1 MAPSGTARDVDEA
14 AQRFVVM
21 AIFTLASVIGAFNR
35 TKLNGRAIRR
45 RTVRCK
51 LGVTGPDDWFRKDST
66 HLQAL
71 GCNPRP
77 ELQTMSR
84 RAEG

>member
-1 MAPSGTARDVDEA
+1 MASSGTARDLDEA

-45 RTVRCK
+45 RTVRRK
-51 LGVTGPDDWFRKDST
+51 LSVTGPAHGLQFRSWIAAQC
-66 HLQAL
+66 LSM
-71 GCNPRP
+71 G
-77 ELQTMSR
+77 
-84 RAEG
+84 